1 MLHDLIGDRAFYKR
15 VLAVALPII
24 IQNAVTNFVS
34 LLDNIMVG
42 QLGTVQM
49 SGVSIVNQL
58 MFVFNIFIFGVT
70 SGAGI
75 FTAQFHGSKD
85 HDGVRQ
91 TLRFKVLSA
100 MLITL
105 LGLVVFLTADTPL
118 INLYLRGEG
127 DPADAALSLEYGRQY
142 LQVMLLGLL
151 PFALTNAYS
160 STLRETGQTLI
171 PMIASTTA
179 VFVNLVFNYILIF
192 GHFGAPVM
200 GVRGA
205 ALATALSRYVELGI
219 VIGWTHLHPARNPF
233 IRGVYRSL
241 HISGKLLKQI
251 LIKGTPLMLNE
262 AMWAIG
268 MALVSQ
274 CYSLR
279 GLDVV
284 AANNITSTISHM
296 GSVVYLSMG
305 NVVGIIMGQM
315 MGGNLPREEIKR
327 SQLQLTALSVGSCL
341 IFGLA
346 QAGCSGLFPMIYKT
360 SDSVRTLATAM
371 ICINAAFMPF
381 NAYAHATYFTLRS
394 GGKTVITF
402 LFDSGFVWG
411 MSVPIAFCLS
421 RFTSLPIL
429 PLYALCLSVDL
440 IKCVVAYFMLR
451 KGTWIQNLAKK

>member
-1 MLHDLIGDRAFYKR
+1 MFHKLIGDRAFYKR

-75 FTAQFHGSKD
+75 FTAQFHGSQD

-91 TLRFKVLSA
+91 TLRFKFAST
-100 MLITL
+100 MIITI
-105 LGLVVFLTADTPL
+105 LGLAVFLIADTPL
-118 INLYLRGEG
+118 IRLYLRGEG
-127 DPADAALSLEYGRQY
+127 DSADAALSLEYGRQY

-151 PFALTNAYS
+151 PFALSNAYS

-171 PMIASTTA
+171 PMIASTSA
-179 VFVNLVFNYILIF
+179 VLVNLVFNYILIF
-192 GHFGAPVM
+192 GHFGAPAM

-205 ALATALSRYVELGI
+205 ALATALSRYVELVI
-219 VIGWTHLHPARNPF
+219 VVGWTHLHPDRNPF
-233 IRGVYRSL
+233 ARDVYRKF
-241 HISGKLLKQI
+241 HISGNLMKRI

-268 MALVSQ
+268 MALVNQ
-274 CYSLR
+274 CYSVR

-315 MGGNLPREEIKR
+315 MGAGLPREEIKR

-341 IFGLA
+341 VFGLA
-346 QAGCSGLFPMIYKT
+346 LVGCSGLFPRIYNT
-360 SDSVRTLATAM
+360 SDTIRRLATTL

-394 GGKTVITF
+394 GGKTIVTF
-402 LFDSGFVWG
+402 LFDSGFVWVL
-411 MSVPIAFCLS
+411 SVPIAFFLS
-421 RFTSLPIL
+421 RFTAVPIA
-429 PLYALCLSVDL
+429 PLYALCLSVDI
-440 IKCVVAYFMLR
+440 IKCVIAYFMLR
-451 KGTWIQNLAKK
+451 RGAWIQNLAKK

>member
-1 MLHDLIGDRAFYKR
+1 MFKKFIGNRAFYAR
-15 VLAVALPII
+15 VMKVAIPII
-24 IQNAVTNFVS
+24 IQNAITNFVS

-91 TLRFKVLSA
+91 TLRFKCISTL
-100 MLITL
+100 LITV
-105 LGLVVFLTADTPL
+105 LGLVVFLTANTPL
-118 INLYLRGEG
+118 IRLYLRGEG

-151 PFALTNAYS
+151 PFALSNAYS

-192 GHFGAPVM
+192 GHFGTPAM

-219 VIGWTHLHPARNPF
+219 VVGWTHLHPDRNPF
-233 IRGVYRSL
+233 IRDVFRKF
-241 HISGKLLKQI
+241 HISGKLMRQI
-251 LIKGTPLMLNE
+251 LTKGTPLMLNE

-268 MALVSQ
+268 MALVNQ
-274 CYSLR
+274 CYSVR

-284 AANNITSTISHM
+284 AANNITSTISHL

-315 MGGNLPREEIKR
+315 MGAGLPREEIKR
-327 SQLQLTALSVGSCL
+327 SQLQLTVLSVGSCL
-341 IFGLA
+341 VFGLA
-346 QAGCSGLFPMIYKT
+346 LIGCSGLFPMIYNT
-360 SDSVRTLATAM
+360 SDAIRSLATTL

-394 GGKTVITF
+394 GGKTIITF
-402 LFDSGFVWG
+402 LFDSGFVWIA
-411 MSVPIAFCLS
+411 SVPIAFCLS
-421 RFTSLPIL
+421 RFTSVPIA
-429 PLYALCLSVDL
+429 PLYALCLSVDVL
-440 IKCVVAYFMLR
+440 KCIIAYFMLR
-451 KGTWIQNLAKK
+451 GGTWIQNLAKK